1 MNLTRV
7 DNKKLKQSVDSV
19 VEQLEATATALA
31 KHLPVLTEADRKGLP
46 RPRADF
52 PKAARS
58 LATETAAHPAIVGAT
73 EYEAEAVVEDLNNV
87 EVLDR
92 LAAPL
97 ARIQQMVDDA
107 RLQWLAEAYVPSLE
121 LYGVAKVGAKKN
133 GALALAIAPLAEVF
147 STPRK
152 RTQNTK

>member
-1 MNLTRV
+1 
-7 DNKKLKQSVDSV
+7 
-19 VEQLEATATALA
+19 
-31 KHLPVLTEADRKGLP
+31 
-46 RPRADF
+46 
-52 PKAARS
+52 